1 MFTLT
6 RITSVPASPLRVI
19 VAEGDGTE
27 AGLNVGGSFYFQPAP
42 TGEPLGP
49 DRVED
54 DHKAG
59 MSEHAARTIM
69 ADPGLAAHFRCDPPL
84 PPAVDAAVTPAADVA
99 ATPRKKDRA
108 TPPADTPPAA

>member
-19 VAEGDGTE
+19 VAEPDGAD
-27 AGLNVGGSFYFQPAP
+27 AGLNVGGSFFFQPAP

-59 MSEHAARTIM
+59 MSEHAARSIM
-69 ADPGLAAHFRCDPPL
+69 ADPGLVVHFRCDPPL
-84 PPAVDAAVTPAADVA
+84 PSLEAAPADATPAAN
-99 ATPRKKDRA
+99 RSKKARA
-108 TPPADTPPAA
+108 SAPADPQPAA